1 MSETVALFP
10 IPNLVAFP
18 GTMVPLHVFEPRYR
32 QLVHESIEQHRMI
45 GVPNTRK
52 VIHQGRKHETVQEAL
67 SSNQATYQP
76 HEVFSGGYADIVETT
91 DDGRLHAVIRVE
103 RRFRLGEE
111 VQTLP
116 YRIVEAEELPD
127 EPDDEAT
134 GEAQAA
140 SELQQ
145 HINDRLVRMVSG
157 QSPELAEALQREEW
171 LAQTPAEFS
180 FKVFQFLRFDPDL
193 MQMIL
198 ETTRPGE
205 RLRVIDQ
212 VLQGAT

>member
-1 MSETVALFP
+1 MTQTVALFP

-18 GTMVPLHVFEPRYR
+18 GTVVPLHVFEPRYR
-32 QLVHESIEQHRMI
+32 QLVNESIEQQRLI

-52 VIHQGRKHETVQEAL
+52 QIHAGRKHDSVEEAL
-67 SSNQATYQP
+67 ASNQATYQP
-76 HEVFSGGYADIVETT
+76 FEVFSAGLAEIVETT
-91 DDGRLHAVIRVE
+91 EDGRIHALIRVE
-103 RRFRLGEE
+103 QRFRIREE

-116 YRIVEAEELPD
+116 YRIVEAEQLPD
-127 EPDDEAT
+127 EPDD
-134 GEAQAA
+134 AQAG
-140 SELQQ
+140 SPEDSRELQRE
-145 HINDRLVRMVSG
+145 INERLVRMVSG
-157 QSPELAEALQREEW
+157 QSPELADALRKEEW

-205 RLRVIDQ
+205 RLRIIDQ